1 MMEKVQNVENYEFTS
16 DDRLFLD
23 TNIWLSILCPQL
35 HTQSRR
41 PREHIYTSAWGRILK
56 SGGRVYTNILVVSEF
71 INTYA
76 RIRWD
81 RDGRE
86 VKFKKFRNSKEFKP
100 IARDI
105 AKETGRILCN
115 CVRIND
121 SFDRLD
127 VGALLDEFAQGSAD
141 FNDQIIRE
149 ACRERNLTLVTDD
162 GDFAH
167 QGIPLLTANKRLLN

>member
-1 MMEKVQNVENYEFTS
+1 MVEEAQSVENYEFTS

-41 PREHIYTSAWGRILK
+41 PREHIYTSAWGRILE

-81 RDGRE
+81 RDGGDI
-86 VKFKKFRNSKEFKP
+86 KFKQFRNSEKFKP

-105 AKETGRILCN
+105 AKETGKILRHCI
-115 CVRIND
+115 RIND
-121 SFDRLD
+121 SFTRLD
-127 VGALLDEFAQGSAD
+127 TDTMLDEFAQGSAD
-141 FNDQIIRE
+141 FNDQVIRE
-149 ACRERNLTLVTDD
+149 ACKERNLTLVTDD